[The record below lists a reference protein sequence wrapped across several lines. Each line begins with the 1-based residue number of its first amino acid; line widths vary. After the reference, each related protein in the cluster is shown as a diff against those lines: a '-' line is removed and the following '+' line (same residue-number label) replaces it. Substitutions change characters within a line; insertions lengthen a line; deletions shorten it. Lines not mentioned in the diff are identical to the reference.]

1 MSFATLATALA
12 AKINQAPAAA
22 PAEAERVTVELA
34 VTADRRIA
42 PRTRRATICGVP
54 LGKF

>member
-12 AKINQAPAAA
+12 AKINQAAAAA

-42 PRTRRATICGVP
+42 PAQEGPRFGVR